1 MLTLNETHSR
11 QHSPG
16 LTVLLGVL
24 IALPALGTDL
34 YIPALPD
41 VARALDAPVS
51 AAQFTLTAYFFGLA
65 AGQLIWGPLSDRFGR
80 KPVLFAGL
88 GTMLAA
94 SIAAAVLAESVAA
107 LTVLRLAQGL
117 GTSSG
122 ALIGRT
128 IVRDLYAH
136 ERAARL
142 LASMTIIF
150 SIVPV
155 SAPFLGALLVGAG
168 GWRWVFIGIAAV
180 AAVLLVCV
188 AFLEETAPAERRSVH
203 PAQIA
208 RTFWGILA
216 DRRFRAPFFLVLSSV
231 LGVLAWVSVSSFTLI
246 RGFGVSPLAFGLMF
260 ALVMLGQILG
270 AWTSSRLVVRFGIPA
285 FLRAGARFMC
295 VAGVMAAALAWAGV
309 HHWLAVVL
317 PFMAFLYG
325 SALIT
330 SNAMAAALTPF
341 PQAAGSASSLI
352 GATGFGLGALLS
364 MALGAAFDDTAR
376 PMATAAA
383 LAGAAALFFERKM
396 ARGKA

>member
-1 MLTLNETHSR
+1 M
-11 QHSPG
+11 
-16 LTVLLGVL
+16 LLGVL

-41 VARALDAPVS
+41 VARSLGAPVS
-51 AAQFTLTAYFFGLA
+51 AAQFTLTAYFIGLA
-65 AGQLIWGPLSDRFGR
+65 AGQLMWGPLSDRFGR

-94 SIAAAVLAESVAA
+94 SVAAVVVDSVAA
-107 LTVLRLAQGL
+107 LTMLRLAQGL

-142 LASMTIIF
+142 LSSMTIVF

-155 SAPFLGALLVGAG
+155 SAPFVGALLVGAG
-168 GWRWVFIGIAAV
+168 GWPWIFVGMAIV
-180 AAVLLVCV
+180 AAILLVCV
-188 AFLEETAPAERRSVH
+188 AFLEETAPAQRRSVH
-203 PAQIA
+203 PAEIV
-208 RTFWGILA
+208 RTFAAILA

-231 LGVLAWVSVSSFTLI
+231 LGVLAWVSASSFTLV
-246 RGFGVSPLAFGLMF
+246 RGFGVSTLAFGMMF
-260 ALVMLGQILG
+260 ALVMIGQILG
-270 AWTSSRLVVRFGIPA
+270 AWTSSRLVVRFGIAA
-285 FLRAGARFMC
+285 FLRAGAIFMC
-295 VAGVMAAALAWAGV
+295 GSGIAAAALAWLGV
-309 HHWLAVVL
+309 QHWLAVVL
-317 PFMAFLYG
+317 PFMLFLYG

-364 MALGAAFDDTAR
+364 TALGAAFDDTAR

-383 LAGAAALFFERKM
+383 LAGTAAFLFERSM